1 MLMFLTAEKDLIL
14 SVLEEKTLKMK
25 KVQESVMKEKIL
37 ILKVLTLL
45 ELKFP
50 ELILIKGIM
59 NSVVV

>member
-1 MLMFLTAEKDLIL
+1 MFLTAEKDLIL

-37 ILKVLTLL
+37 ILKVLMLL
-45 ELKFP
+45 ELKYP
-50 ELILIKGIM
+50 EPILIKGIM